1 MRKGLS
7 TRYPVIRY
15 TAAVA
20 VVACLG
26 AAGVTAQSGAANGE
40 WGVFGADAGAT
51 RYSPL
56 DQIHSGNVGDLE
68 VAWRWSAR
76 DQGTP
81 PPSGRTQ
88 ISPLVINGV
97 MYTTIGNQRNVIALD
112 AATGGTV
119 WNWRPGDSE
128 RRWGDM
134 IEPVARSA
142 GRGVSYWTDGEGD
155 ERIFVVTPSFQLV
168 ALDARTGNRVEG
180 FGVAGVV
187 DMMDDLRWDERPAAE
202 RAGRVANTSPPAI
215 LGNAIVASISLHTG
229 SIPTRANRPGIRNP
243 NEVWPMNIPG
253 DVVAY
258 DARTGRTLWRFN
270 TVPKEGEFGVDTWL

>member
-81 PPSGRTQ
+81 PPSGRMQ

-97 MYTTIGNQRNVIALD
+97 LYTTAGNQRSGLPSMLLRVSPFG
-112 AATGGTV
+112 TGGRATT
-119 WNWRPGDSE
+119 NAGGATSSSPSHAAPG
-128 RRWGDM
+128 
-134 IEPVARSA
+134 
-142 GRGVSYWTDGEGD
+142 
-155 ERIFVVTPSFQLV
+155 
-168 ALDARTGNRVEG
+168 
-180 FGVAGVV
+180 
-187 DMMDDLRWDERPAAE
+187 AA
-202 RAGRVANTSPPAI
+202 
-215 LGNAIVASISLHTG
+215 
-229 SIPTRANRPGIRNP
+229 
-243 NEVWPMNIPG
+243 
-253 DVVAY
+253 
-258 DARTGRTLWRFN
+258 
-270 TVPKEGEFGVDTWL
+270 